1 MAYSGWLLKIGDYTV
16 PNSIMKAESYSP
28 YVNMQD
34 LDPWTDTNGF
44 VHRNAVKLKALKVE
58 FETKAALTD
67 KEFEAFI
74 TNIKN
79 QFIKKDGRECY
90 ITAYIPEQC
99 EYVTQYGYMAD
110 FQPTMYST
118 AGGVIRYNPIRLAF
132 IGGVYHA

>member
-90 ITAYIPEQC
+90 ITAYIPEQGG
-99 EYVTQYGYMAD
+99 YVTQYGYMAG
-110 FQPTMYST
+110 FQPTIYITS
-118 AGGVIRYNPIRLAF
+118 GSVVRYNPIRLAF

>member
-44 VHRNAVKLKALKVE
+44 AHRNAVNLKALKVE

-90 ITAYIPEQC
+90 ITASIPEQC
-99 EYVTQYGYMAD
+99 GYVTQYGYMAD
-110 FQPTMYST
+110 FQPTIYST
-118 AGGVIRYNPIRLAF
+118 SDGVVRYNPIRLAF

>member
-58 FETKAALTD
+58 FETKAMLTD
-67 KEFEAFI
+67 KEFEENDLVIALDSSNMRSLLSRFGKHDKIRMLLQRDVDDPWYTGDFDIAYRDI
-74 TNIKN
+74 TEGCLNLLS
-79 QFIKKDGRECY
+79 QVVRE
-90 ITAYIPEQC
+90 
-99 EYVTQYGYMAD
+99 
-110 FQPTMYST
+110 
-118 AGGVIRYNPIRLAF
+118 
-132 IGGVYHA
+132 